1 VLSGKVKKMLRKN
14 IFITGFMG
22 TGKSTVAIAL
32 ADKMNK
38 KCIDMDILIEKK
50 EGKSITDIFNDE
62 GESYFRKVEREVLKE
77 VIKQNDLVVATGGG
91 TLLND
96 ENYQLA
102 RENSAIILLKA
113 NPEIIFNRLK
123 EDGERPLLSEKNK
136 LDRIKS
142 LMEERKDQY
151 SRFGYSVDTSNLPV
165 AQVVDEIIK
174 IYRREYDE
182 DNISEI

>member
-1 VLSGKVKKMLRKN
+1 
-14 IFITGFMG
+14 MG
-22 TGKSTVAIAL
+22 TGKSTVAMAL

-38 KCIDMDILIEKK
+38 KFTDMDILIEKK

-62 GESYFRKVEREVLKE
+62 GEGESYFRKVEREVLKE
-77 VIKQNDLVVATGGG
+77 IIKQNDLVIATGGG
-91 TLLND
+91 SLLND

-102 RENSAIILLKA
+102 RKNSAIILLQAK
-113 NPEIIFNRLK
+113 PEVIFKRLK
-123 EDGERPLLSEKNK
+123 EDSERPLLSEKNK

-142 LMEERKDQY
+142 LMEQRKNKY
-151 SRFGYSVDTSNLPV
+151 SRFEYSVDTSNLTV